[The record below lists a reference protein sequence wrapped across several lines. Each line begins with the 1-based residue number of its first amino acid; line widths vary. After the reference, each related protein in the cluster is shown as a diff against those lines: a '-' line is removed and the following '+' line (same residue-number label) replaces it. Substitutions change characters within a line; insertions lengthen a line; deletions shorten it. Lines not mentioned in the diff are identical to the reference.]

1 MFTSFFVSRQNERYI
16 NAKSL
21 IELNHVCTSYLDKLR
36 NMQLASSYIYRGG
49 KGDGFLRGYSK
60 KNLQFVE

>member
-1 MFTSFFVSRQNERYI
+1 MFTSFFVSWQNERYI

-36 NMQLASSYIYRGG
+36 NMQLAVVTSIEEV
-49 KGDGFLRGYSK
+49 KEMDF
-60 KNLQFVE
+60 